1 MSLSRGR
8 LIAATGYWT
17 ALDTALFCAN

>member
-17 ALDTALFCAN
+17 ALDIVQR